1 MPLMQNAKIITKFSV
16 AVLGYGFI
24 YFNLFFF
31 MKDKGGLD
39 AGYIHVQ
46 YQSLIMLVPLIIF
59 LAFQERTLQNILPS
73 VVLLATLVS
82 TYQQKIM
89 GNYIVVVGGIV
100 IMLGVY
106 YATRALQHSGYNNI
120 TLHMGSL
127 LALTSYYGIKN
138 WQAELAIG
146 EDRLWRSVPWHN
158 PSGIIATM
166 IGFILIAYGYKALVE
181 KKSIRGVIC
190 ILGAALAFCQLILSG
205 SRGAILVTLIVSL
218 LPLAVFKK
226 FFNVREFFKALLL
239 FSVFLVSIYILFQS
253 IKGGYASDGTSYTG
267 TGDPNVKRDIF
278 NRSQNM
284 TGNFQER
291 LKYWVTGLKIFADY
305 PIFGSGLGSWNSLQ
319 WLYRAPNETL
329 STAAHNDYIQYL
341 TEGGLLVSV
350 PLFFFL
356 GLFVLKV
363 RGWKSFSVLQ
373 MMTYVSGLAFLLHS
387 GIDFNTRY
395 PITWAIFMIMYAS
408 LPSKSQV
415 KIIRGSKEFKVT
427 VVSILI
433 ILSFSLIIKSTYQ
446 RAEILDRYNG
456 KIERNE
462 NIPGLDI
469 YTSFNNEIVLHNANK
484 LVSKGLDNMA
494 INELKFGEVYSP
506 GDIRL
511 RIYREELEYG
521 IGDRNEPTFENIM
534 ESMKP
539 YFWNTGELNA
549 IYAYNKKGD
558 REKALQKIN
567 KLEQLLPKYPGW
579 EYHSTMGWVYI
590 NKLIY
595 IRNFGGGCET
605 PEAKIVIKNF
615 NDLMSISEGIIKE
628 AEIPTF
634 KMICTM

>member
-1 MPLMQNAKIITKFSV
+1 MPLLQIAKKITNISI

-24 YFNLFFF
+24 YFNLFIF

-39 AGYIHVQ
+39 AGYIHLQ
-46 YQSLIMLVPLIIF
+46 YQSFVILLPLIIF
-59 LAFQERTLQNILPS
+59 LAFKERSLQIVLPS
-73 VVLLATLVS
+73 AVLVATLIS

-100 IMLGVY
+100 VILGIY
-106 YATRALQHSGYNNI
+106 YGTRALFLSGYNNI
-120 TLHMGSL
+120 ILHMGSL
-127 LALTSYYGIKN
+127 LTLTSYYGIKN
-138 WQAELAIG
+138 WQAELAVG

-166 IGFILIAYGYKALVE
+166 IGFTLLGFGYKALSE
-181 KKSIRGVIC
+181 NKSVRGILS
-190 ILGAALAFCQLILSG
+190 ILGSSFAFCQLILSG
-205 SRGAILVTLIVSL
+205 SRGAILVTLAVAV
-218 LPLAVFKK
+218 LPLMVFKK
-226 FFNVREFFKALLL
+226 FFNIRDFLKTIFLFLL
-239 FSVFLVSIYILFQS
+239 FIVTIYIVFQG
-253 IKGGYASDGTSYTG
+253 IKGGYATDGTSYNG
-267 TGDPNVKRDIF
+267 TGDSKASRDIF

-291 LKYWVTGLKIFADY
+291 LKYWSTGLKIFAQY

-341 TEGGLLVSV
+341 AEGGVMVSI
-350 PLFFFL
+350 PFFIFL
-356 GLFVLKV
+356 GLFLLKI
-363 RGWKSFSVLQ
+363 RSWRNFSILQ
-373 MMTYVSGLAFLLHS
+373 MYTFLGGLAFLLHS

-395 PITWAIFMIMYAS
+395 PITWAIFMIIYAS
-408 LPSKSQV
+408 LPSNTRARENK
-415 KIIRGSKEFKVT
+415 GSKEFKVT
-427 VVSILI
+427 VVAILI
-433 ILSFSLIIKSTYQ
+433 ILSFTLVIKSTYQ
-446 RAEILDRYNG
+446 RALILDKYNG
-456 KIERNE
+456 KVERNE

-484 LVSKGLDNMA
+484 LVSKSLDNMA

-511 RIYREELEYG
+511 RIFREELEYG
-521 IGDRNEPTFENIM
+521 IGDRSEPTFEKLIQGI
-534 ESMKP
+534 KP

-558 REKALQKIN
+558 REKALQQIN
-567 KLEQLLPKYPGW
+567 KLEQMLPKYPGW
-579 EYHSTMGWVYI
+579 EFHSTMGWVYI

-595 IRNFGGGCET
+595 IRNFGGGCES
-605 PEAKIVIKNF
+605 EAAKVVIKDF
-615 NDLMSISEGIIKE
+615 NDLMSISEGVVKE
-628 AEIPTF
+628 AELPTF